1 MGFKVAVTV
10 THKGR
15 AFSHVPEWNKVHL
28 GLDGSSTDLVN
39 LQEQLKLVK
48 SDVAQDMDRK
58 GFKLKN
64 MHVEIEFI

>member
-1 MGFKVAVTV
+1 MF
-10 THKGR
+10 
-15 AFSHVPEWNKVHL
+15 FQVPEWNKVHL
-28 GLDGSSTDLVN
+28 GLEGSSTDLVN
-39 LQEQLKLVK
+39 LQEQLKIVK